1 MKEKRQDKR
10 FTATLPA
17 RLEVITSNRKKV
29 YDLETKNISA
39 SGAFIYTKEASFFP
53 EDARFTLD
61 LTIPSDSIK
70 ELAEVKSFL
79 ECEGGLVRST
89 SEGVA
94 MYFDRECH
102 IMSLRGS

>member
-1 MKEKRQDKR
+1 MKERRQYKR
-10 FTATLPA
+10 FAATLPA
-17 RLEVITSNRKKV
+17 RLEVITSSRKKV

-39 SGAFIYTKEASFFP
+39 SGAFVYSKESSFFP

-70 ELAEVKSFL
+70 ELSEVKSL
-79 ECEGGLVRST
+79 IECEGSMVWYS
-89 SEGVA
+89 SEGMA
-94 MYFDRECH
+94 IHFDRECY